1 MQGHQ
6 NSVAYMQNQS
16 SLYFERGV
24 FEDKF
29 LFKVLKLRITPTFAH
44 EMASKCSLRVFFR
57 THEEVALF

>member
-6 NSVAYMQNQS
+6 NLVAYMFICKTL

-29 LFKVLKLRITPTFAH
+29 LFKVLKLRITSTFAH
-44 EMASKCSLRVFFR
+44 KTASKCSLRVIFSNS
-57 THEEVALF
+57 